1 MGHVVIMVA
10 PSWLRPVQEMTTKNA
25 KKDTGNAI
33 EYDDAEI
40 FVAWDENG
48 LYVASTNAEDAIETL
63 AEETEGHL
71 RSVARFE
78 VKLPIPTIQDG
89 GELIVP
95 ARGQALKV
103 VS

>member
-1 MGHVVIMVA
+1 
-10 PSWLRPVQEMTTKNA
+10 MTLKA
-25 KKDTGNAI
+25 KTDKKANGEI
-33 EYDDAEI
+33 EYDDAEVFI
-40 FVAWDENG
+40 AWDENG
-48 LYVASTNAEDAIETL
+48 LYVASTTAEEAIESL
-63 AEETEGHL
+63 EAETEGQL

-78 VKLPIPTIQDG
+78 VKLPMPVIQDG